1 MTSNTRWRKI
11 LGLLAA
17 LALFAAACGSDTAD
31 TAAGGEASAED
42 CEALDP
48 VSLQL
53 QWFAQAQFA
62 GYYAALDQGLYEG
75 QCLDVTILEGGVD
88 IVPQQV
94 LASGGA
100 DYAISWV
107 PRVLASREE
116 GVDVVNVAQ
125 IFQRSGTLQVSF
137 ADSGIDGPADFAG
150 ANIGSWGFG
159 NEFELLAGS
168 RSVGLEPGEDFE
180 VVQQN
185 FDMLALING
194 EIDAAQAMIY
204 NEYAQ
209 VLETVNPETGEL
221 FTEDDLTII
230 DWNDVGTAMLQDAI
244 WADGARLGD
253 AAYDDQTTRFIAA
266 SIQGWQ
272 WCRDNA
278 EACVETV
285 LANGSTLG
293 ESHQTWQLNEINAL
307 IWPSPG
313 GVGVMD
319 GDLWD
324 QTVTVSL
331 SESILSDSPGDDA
344 FTTEFA
350 EAALEIAGGDTV
362 GDGFEK
368 VTVEL
373 REGGE

>member
-293 ESHQTWQLNEINAL
+293 ESHQTWQLNEITHSSGHRRVASVSWTG
-307 IWPSPG
+307 IFGTRRSPSRCRRASLAIHRAMTP
-313 GVGVMD
+313 
-319 GDLWD
+319 L
-324 QTVTVSL
+324 QPSLLRRRSRSLAATPSVTGS
-331 SESILSDSPGDDA
+331 
-344 FTTEFA
+344 
-350 EAALEIAGGDTV
+350 
-362 GDGFEK
+362 K
-368 VTVEL
+368 
-373 REGGE
+373 R